1 MSASIIIADL
11 VILCFAA
18 LVFAVAMSDILTFRI
33 PNRLCLTMV
42 FLYPVYVIAA
52 PQPVEWLPAIGFAS
66 AALILGFA
74 LFSAKYCGAGDAKL
88 FAAAALWSGPQLLLP
103 FTFITL
109 LAGGVIAVFIWMQ
122 HRFARAATP
131 LLVFQT
137 AADPTI
143 GKQPMP
149 YGAAIAVAALYVAFT
164 LIG

>member
-1 MSASIIIADL
+1 MSASIIIVDL

-42 FLYPVYVIAA
+42 MLYPVYVIAA

-88 FAAAALWSGPQLLLP
+88 FAVAALWSGPQLLVP

-109 LAGGVIAVFIWMQ
+109 LAGGVIAGFIWLQ

-137 AADPTI
+137 AADPMI